1 MLRVLLVDDE
11 PFIAQ
16 GLAMLIDWE
25 KEGYEIAAMA
35 GNGVEALNYLRKN
48 QVDLIIAD
56 IKMPVMTGIE
66 LLEKIRSEKISEAY
80 FVILSGYSDFHYAQ
94 QAIRYDCMDFIL
106 KPIGQEDLIS
116 VLRKAASLHKTTQKL
131 LRESRQQE
139 KAYLARNVISLLS
152 GKYDRESLSYVRE
165 HLHLSGGLRYIEIE
179 MGNMESE
186 ETLPEEEKRK
196 LQRRLYEHCME
207 CLGEKYSSHCIFDVA
222 NHEKRYDIG
231 FLYCRD
237 MAAEK
242 KLNEQDYLNWF
253 LNEIQK
259 DISVPV
265 FMFVGAAVSEI
276 AEIEESYRTAAVVK
290 SFQAFRADKSIHYYE
305 EENTKDASGMVL
317 CKKILDQLV
326 NEIERNNQGEIGAC
340 VDRLYE
346 KMNQMSMDTGKV
358 ELNINYLLFQLI
370 HLAAEQDSN
379 VNQEEIMQKISSEAF
394 EGGTMRGSKAHLKR
408 FANDYAEYLVQ
419 LRKDISGG
427 VLKDIEREVREHYA
441 ENLTLKDLSGKYYVN
456 SAYLGQIFRK
466 RYGMSFKDYLNN
478 YRMEQAACLLLRTDK
493 RVYEISEEVGY
504 RNLEYF
510 INRFIAVKGC
520 TPAKYRKQ
528 SRDTGNKK

>member
-16 GLAMLIDWE
+16 GLAVLIDWE

-35 GNGVEALNYLRKN
+35 GNGEEALDYLRKN

-56 IKMPVMTGIE
+56 IKMPVMNGIE
-66 LLEKIRSEKISEAY
+66 LLERIRTEKISEAY
-80 FVILSGYSDFHYAQ
+80 FIILSGYSDFHYAQ
-94 QAIRYDCMDFIL
+94 QAIRYECMDFIL
-106 KPIGQEDLIS
+106 KPIGQEELIS
-116 VLRKAASLHKTTQKL
+116 VLRKAANLHKTTQKL
-131 LRESRQQE
+131 QKESRQQE
-139 KAYLARNVISLLS
+139 KAYLARNVISLLN
-152 GKYDRESLSYVRE
+152 GKYDKENLSYVKE
-165 HLHLSGGLRYIEIE
+165 HLHLPEGLRYIDIEI
-179 MGNMESE
+179 GSMELEKLS
-186 ETLPEEEKRK
+186 EEEKRT
-196 LQRRLYEHCME
+196 LQRKLYGHCLE
-207 CLGEKYSSHCIFDVA
+207 CLGGKYSSHCIFDVA

-231 FLYCRD
+231 FLYCRN

-242 KLNEQDYLNWF
+242 NMDEQGYLNWF
-253 LNEIQK
+253 LNEIRK
-259 DISVPV
+259 DISIPV
-265 FMFVGAAVSEI
+265 FMFVGSMVQGI
-276 AEIEESYRTAAVVK
+276 AQIGKSYRTAAVVK
-290 SFQAFRADKSIHYYE
+290 SFQAFRTNKSIHYYE
-305 EENTKDASGMVL
+305 EESTKDPSGRVL
-317 CKKILDQLV
+317 CKKILDQLTD
-326 NEIERNNQGEIGAC
+326 EIEQNNQEGIEAC
-340 VDRLYE
+340 VNGLYE

-379 VNQEEIMQKISSEAF
+379 VNQEEILQKISAEAF
-394 EGGTMRGSKAHLKR
+394 EGGTMQGSKAHLKR
-408 FANDYAEYLVQ
+408 FAVDYAEYLVQ
-419 LRKDISGG
+419 LRKNISGG

-441 ENLTLKDLSGKYYVN
+441 ENLTLKELSRKYYVN

-466 RYGMSFKDYLNN
+466 RYGMPFKDYLNN

-510 INRFIAVKGC
+510 INKFIAFKGC

-528 SRDTGNKK
+528 SRENTDRK

>member
-35 GNGVEALNYLRKN
+35 GNGEEALAYLREN

-66 LLEKIRSEKISEAY
+66 LLEKIRAEKISEAY

-106 KPIGQEDLIS
+106 KPIGQAELLS
-116 VLRKAASLHKTTQKL
+116 VLRKAANLHKTTQT
-131 LRESRQQE
+131 LRRKSRQQE
-139 KAYLARNVISLLS
+139 TAYLARNVISLLG
-152 GKYDRESLSYVRE
+152 GKYDQENLSYVRE

-179 MGNMESE
+179 IGNTEPEKELS
-186 ETLPEEEKRK
+186 EEEKRT
-196 LQRRLYEHCME
+196 LQRKLYRHCTE
-207 CLGEKYSSHCIFDVA
+207 CLGEKYGGHCIFDVA

-231 FLYCRD
+231 FLYCQE
-237 MAAEK
+237 MAADK
-242 KLNEQDYLNWF
+242 NLNEQDYLNWF
-253 LNEIQK
+253 LDEIRK
-259 DISVPV
+259 DIPAPV
-265 FMFVGAAVSEI
+265 FMFVGAMVQDI
-276 AEIEESYRTAAVVK
+276 AQIEESYRTAAVVK
-290 SFQAFRADKSIHYYE
+290 SFQAFRANKSIHYYE
-305 EENTKDASGMVL
+305 EENVKNTSAGVL
-317 CKKILDQLV
+317 CKEILDRLV
-326 NEIERNNQGEIGAC
+326 REIEQNSLEGIGEC

-379 VNQEEIMQKISSEAF
+379 VNQEEIMQKISAEAF

-408 FANDYAEYLVQ
+408 FAAEYAEYLVQ

-427 VLKDIEREVREHYA
+427 VLKDVEREVREHYA
-441 ENLTLKDLSGKYYVN
+441 ENLTLKDLSRKYYVN

-466 RYGMSFKDYLNN
+466 RYEMSFKDYLNN

-504 RNLEYF
+504 RNMEYF

-528 SRDTGNKK
+528 SRESGDKK